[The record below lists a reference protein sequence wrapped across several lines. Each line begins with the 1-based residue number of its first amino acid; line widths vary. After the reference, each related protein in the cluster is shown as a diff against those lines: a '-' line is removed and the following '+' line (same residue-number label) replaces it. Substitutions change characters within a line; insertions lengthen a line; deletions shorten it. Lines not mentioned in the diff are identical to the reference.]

1 MSTTT
6 PLRGPPLTFLI
17 ALFPGFQLLDA
28 AGPLDIFN
36 FLSSPPYA
44 APIRMLFVGAQTHT
58 PIPTKLLPSSV
69 SSASQ
74 GWTYDLPAATGS
86 PSVNESFNQSIKADV
101 SFNDVLSSPTQY
113 DILFIPGGVGSRVQL
128 VNASGERELAI
139 KPLIEFTREI
149 APRLKLGIM
158 TVCTGSDIL
167 AHTGLLDGRRATTN
181 MSRFEDV
188 TGRHAAVDW
197 VRGARWAKSP
207 ASHPISSTSTSAPAG
222 GLESGVGSGT
232 GTGNNGN
239 ETAKAASHL
248 EIWTSA
254 GVSAGIDLALAFVAE
269 KFGGMEL
276 ARDIAVKAEY
286 DWSEPAEGEVCK
298 VYWKYFGV

>member
-1 MSTTT
+1 MSQIQS
-6 PLRGPPLTFLI
+6 PPLTFLI

-58 PIPTKLLPSSV
+58 PIPTKLLPHSV
-69 SSASQ
+69 AGAAEGWSYDIAS
-74 GWTYDLPAATGS
+74 ATGS
-86 PSVNESFNQSIKADV
+86 PAINDGFNQSIKADL
-101 SFNDVLSSPTQY
+101 SFADVLADESTRY
-113 DILFIPGGVGSRVQL
+113 DVLFIPGGVGSRVHR
-128 VNASGERELAI
+128 VRGDERELAI
-139 KPLIEFTREI
+139 SPLVDFTRDI
-149 APRLKLGIM
+149 APRLKLGVM

-181 MSRFEDV
+181 MSRFQDV
-188 TGRHAAVDW
+188 SGRHAGVSW

-207 ASHPISSTSTSAPAG
+207 AGATVG
-222 GLESGVGSGT
+222 EGL
-232 GTGNNGN
+232 N
-239 ETAKAASHL
+239 ETAETGSHL

-269 KFGGMEL
+269 KFGGMQL

-286 DWSEPAEGEVCK
+286 DWSEPGEGEVCSF
-298 VYWKYFGV
+298 YGRYFGI